1 MPESDAVV
9 PLTCPTY
16 LSWLYQ
22 VERCFSKIQRDV
34 IARGI
39 FPSTKDLDK
48 NHAPYPRAQKE
59 LQVGG
64 SPDEADS
71 QHDQIRD
78 IQRRI
83 DGMK

>member
-1 MPESDAVV
+1 MAVPQNLLRLNIVFIWSYGKMPESAAVV

-48 NHAPYPRAQKE
+48 NHAPY
-59 LQVGG
+59 L
-64 SPDEADS
+64 
-71 QHDQIRD
+71 
-78 IQRRI
+78 
-83 DGMK
+83 

>member
-16 LSWLYQ
+16 LSSLYQ

-48 NHAPYPRAQKE
+48 IMRHICEHKKNSKSMTA
-59 LQVGG
+59 V
-64 SPDEADS
+64 
-71 QHDQIRD
+71 
-78 IQRRI
+78 QR
-83 DGMK
+83 